1 MIWEVGCGEIGKWG
15 SCLITPSPI
24 PYPLTPSPIPY
35 PLSPIPYPLIAD
47 KIGFGQYSIAARNS
61 WTHLRKFC

>member
-15 SCLITPSPI
+15 SCLITPNPI
-24 PYPLTPSPIPY
+24 PYPLTP
-35 PLSPIPYPLIAD
+35 SPIPYPLIAD
-47 KIGFGQYSIAARNS
+47 KIGFGQYLIAARNS